1 VVLEMNLNKSPDPID
16 SFLSAP
22 PMNKIKIGK
31 TDLSA
36 SHPWKRLSLAQLSVM
51 MSVLEL
57 IDSYLEKVVS
67 SPRRES
73 YACWIPG
80 GEHQSEKVIGE
91 W

>member
-1 VVLEMNLNKSPDPID
+1 MNRNKSADPIE

-22 PMNKIKIGK
+22 PINKIKIGK

-36 SHPWKRLSLAQLSVM
+36 SHPWKRLFLAQLSVM

-57 IDSYLEKVVS
+57 MDYYLAKVVS

-73 YACWIPG
+73 YGRSIPG
-80 GEHQSEKVIGE
+80 GEHQSERVIVE